1 LWASENELLAYV
13 NSVEESNG
21 DAQERRGVEMRDMRQ
36 APSAPYN
43 HRAAQQRAHLMREV
57 VEVLVFIGVTF
68 LVVNFTIKAFLIPP
82 NAGMSPQLAENQW
95 VLVNKAAYFLGGP
108 GRGDVVV
115 FQAPD
120 NPAQLSI
127 KRVIAVPGDTIT
139 LTATTVSVNKY
150 TLKEPY
156 ISTIPGDSQ
165 NPVIVNQ
172 KVEANKYYVMGD
184 DRIPS
189 AGSDSR
195 TFGAVPRQNI
205 VGKAVLVFWP
215 ISAFHF
221 ISSYGDVFSKVP
233 SP

>member
-1 LWASENELLAYV
+1 
-13 NSVEESNG
+13 
-21 DAQERRGVEMRDMRQ
+21 
-36 APSAPYN
+36 
-43 HRAAQQRAHLMREV
+43 MREV

-68 LVVNFTIKAFLIPP
+68 LIINFTIKAYLIPS

-95 VLVNKAAYFLGGP
+95 VLVNKAAYWLSGP

-115 FQAPD
+115 FQVPS
-120 NPAQLSI
+120 NPSQLSI

-150 TLKEPY
+150 TLNEPY
-156 ISTIPGDSQ
+156 ISTLKGDSQ
-165 NPVIVNQ
+165 NPVIVSE
-172 KVEANKYYVMGD
+172 KLPDDRYYVMGD

-195 TFGAVPRQNI
+195 SQIIGTIPRNYI

-215 ISAFHF
+215 FNSFHF
-221 ISSYGDVFSKVP
+221 ISSYDEIFSKVP

>member
-1 LWASENELLAYV
+1 MQN
-13 NSVEESNG
+13 
-21 DAQERRGVEMRDMRQ
+21 MRQ
-36 APSAPYN
+36 APPSTYN

-68 LVVNFTIKAFLIPP
+68 LIINFTIKAYLIPS

-95 VLVNKAAYFLGGP
+95 VLVNKAAYWLSGP

-115 FQAPD
+115 FQVPS
-120 NPAQLSI
+120 NPSHLSI

-150 TLKEPY
+150 TLNEPY
-156 ISTIPGDSQ
+156 ISTLKGDSQ
-165 NPVIVNQ
+165 NPVIVSE
-172 KVEANKYYVMGD
+172 KLPDDRYYVMGD

-195 TFGAVPRQNI
+195 SQTIGTIPRNYI

-215 ISAFHF
+215 LNSFHF
-221 ISSYGDVFSKVP
+221 ISSYDEIFSKVP
-233 SP
+233 NP

>member
-1 LWASENELLAYV
+1 MQN
-13 NSVEESNG
+13 
-21 DAQERRGVEMRDMRQ
+21 MRQ
-36 APSAPYN
+36 APPSTYN

-68 LVVNFTIKAFLIPP
+68 LIINFTVKAYLIPS

-95 VLVNKAAYFLGGP
+95 VLVNKAAYFFSGP
-108 GRGDVVV
+108 GRGDVIV
-115 FQAPD
+115 FQVPS
-120 NPAQLSI
+120 NPSQLSI

-150 TLKEPY
+150 TLNEPY
-156 ISTIPGDSQ
+156 ISTLKGDSQ

-172 KVEANKYYVMGD
+172 KLGADQYYVMGD

-195 TFGAVPRQNI
+195 SPSIGAIPRPYI

-215 ISAFHF
+215 LGAFHF
-221 ISSYGDVFSKVP
+221 ISSYDEIFSKVP
-233 SP
+233 NP

>member
-1 LWASENELLAYV
+1 MQN
-13 NSVEESNG
+13 
-21 DAQERRGVEMRDMRQ
+21 MRQ
-36 APSAPYN
+36 APPSAYN

-68 LVVNFTIKAFLIPP
+68 LIINFTIKAYLITSTTY
-82 NAGMSPQLAENQW
+82 MSPQLAENQW
-95 VLVNKAAYFLGGP
+95 VLVNKAAYFFGGP
-108 GRGDVVV
+108 GRGDVVL
-115 FQAPD
+115 FQDPS
-120 NPAQLSI
+120 NPSQLSI

-150 TLKEPY
+150 TLNEPY
-156 ISTIPGDSQ
+156 ISTLKGDSQ

-172 KVEANKYYVMGD
+172 TLGSDQYYVMGD

-189 AGSDSR
+189 AKSDSR
-195 TFGAVPRQNI
+195 NPEIGAIPRPYI

-215 ISAFHF
+215 LNSFHF
-221 ISSYGDVFSKVP
+221 ISSYDEIFSKVP

>member
-1 LWASENELLAYV
+1 MQN
-13 NSVEESNG
+13 
-21 DAQERRGVEMRDMRQ
+21 MRQ
-36 APSAPYN
+36 APQSTYN

-68 LVVNFTIKAFLIPP
+68 LIINFTIKAYLIPS

-95 VLVNKAAYFLGGP
+95 VLVNKAAYFFGGP
-108 GRGDVVV
+108 GRGDVIV
-115 FQAPD
+115 FQVPS
-120 NPAQLSI
+120 NPSQLSI

-139 LTATTVSVNKY
+139 LTATTVSVNNY
-150 TLKEPY
+150 TLNEPY
-156 ISTIPGDSQ
+156 ISTLKGDSQ

-172 KVEANKYYVMGD
+172 KLGADQYYVMGD

-195 TFGAVPRQNI
+195 SSTIGTIPRNYI

-215 ISAFHF
+215 LSAFHF
-221 ISSYGDVFSKVP
+221 ISSYDEIFSKVP
-233 SP
+233 NP

>member
-1 LWASENELLAYV
+1 MR
-13 NSVEESNG
+13 
-21 DAQERRGVEMRDMRQ
+21 DMRDMRDMRQ
-36 APSAPYN
+36 APSAQYN

-68 LVVNFTIKAFLIPP
+68 LIINFTIKAFLIPP

-95 VLVNKAAYFLGGP
+95 VLVNKAAYFFGGP
-108 GRGDVVV
+108 GRGDVIV
-115 FQAPD
+115 FYS
-120 NPAQLSI
+120 PADKQLSV

-156 ISTIPGDSQ
+156 ISTLEGDSQ
-165 NPVIVNQ
+165 NPVIVSEKIKDDQ
-172 KVEANKYYVMGD
+172 YYVMGD

-195 TFGAVPRQNI
+195 SFDTVPRSYI

-215 ISAFHF
+215 LSAFHF
-221 ISSYGDVFSKVP
+221 ISSYDEIFSKVP

>member
-1 LWASENELLAYV
+1 MQN
-13 NSVEESNG
+13 
-21 DAQERRGVEMRDMRQ
+21 MRQ
-36 APSAPYN
+36 APPSAYN

-68 LVVNFTIKAFLIPP
+68 LIINFTIKAYLIPS

-95 VLVNKAAYFLGGP
+95 VLVNKAAYWLSGP

-115 FQAPD
+115 FQVPS
-120 NPAQLSI
+120 NPSQLSI

-150 TLKEPY
+150 TLNEPY
-156 ISTIPGDSQ
+156 ISTLKGDSQ
-165 NPVIVNQ
+165 NPVIVSE
-172 KVEANKYYVMGD
+172 KLPDDRYYVMGD

-195 TFGAVPRQNI
+195 SETIGAIPRNYI

-215 ISAFHF
+215 LNAFHF
-221 ISSYGDVFSKVP
+221 ISSYDEIFSKVP

>member
-1 LWASENELLAYV
+1 MQN
-13 NSVEESNG
+13 
-21 DAQERRGVEMRDMRQ
+21 MRQ
-36 APSAPYN
+36 APPSAYN

-68 LVVNFTIKAFLIPP
+68 LIINFTIKAYLIPS

-95 VLVNKAAYFLGGP
+95 VLVNKAAYWLSGP

-115 FQAPD
+115 FQVPS
-120 NPAQLSI
+120 NPSQLSI

-150 TLKEPY
+150 TLNEPY
-156 ISTIPGDSQ
+156 ISTLKGDSQ
-165 NPVIVNQ
+165 NPVIVSE
-172 KVEANKYYVMGD
+172 KLPDDRYYVMGD
-184 DRIPS
+184 DRFPS
-189 AGSDSR
+189 AKDDSR
-195 TFGAVPRQNI
+195 NPKIGTIPRNYI

-215 ISAFHF
+215 FNSFHF
-221 ISSYGDVFSKVP
+221 ISSYDEIFSKVP